1 MKLPLLAA
9 ALACVSLVAFADEAD
24 VKKSVEAKLGKVEKI
39 VKTPIAG
46 MWEVA
51 VDGQI
56 FYADDK
62 GAYLIYGN
70 LLDIKTG
77 KNITAERQF
86 NSLPL
91 DLAMKQVRGTGKN
104 IMVTFE
110 DPKRK
115 VVRAHDVRLANAV
128 HPPDPLLDLHRVPGH
143 VEVDDD
149 VAELEVEAF
158 ATSIRRHH
166 HALFFGEQ
174 LLRHAPFGHVHGAI
188 QKDHVDPTLAQK
200 LADDLLAR
208 DELRE
213 DEHLQLGIA
222 FLTLQLEDDVMERIQ
237 LGVWPSQIAA
247 SGSAEQRFDF
257 CALRHAPLAARGDNS
272 IQLGLPIE
280 LLPLRSIGF
289 VKQWEL
295 RLWLVE

>member
-110 DPKRK
+110 DPNCGYCKKLAKDILTLKDVTVYTFLYPVLGDDSLEKSKAIWCAPDKSKAWVDWMTNGKIPSAVPAKCDTAGLDKSAQLGRK
-115 VVRAHDVRLANAV
+115 LRINGT
-128 HPPDPLLDLHRVPGH
+128 P
-143 VEVDDD
+143 
-149 VAELEVEAF
+149 
-158 ATSIRRHH
+158 
-166 HALFFGEQ
+166 ALFFANGE
-174 LLRHAPFGHVHGAI
+174 RVGGYIPA
-188 QKDHVDPTLAQK
+188 
-200 LADDLLAR
+200 ADIEKR
-208 DELRE
+208 
-213 DEHLQLGIA
+213 
-222 FLTLQLEDDVMERIQ
+222 FT
-237 LGVWPSQIAA
+237 A
-247 SGSAEQRFDF
+247 SG
-257 CALRHAPLAARGDNS
+257 G
-272 IQLGLPIE
+272 
-280 LLPLRSIGF
+280 
-289 VKQWEL
+289 
-295 RLWLVE
+295 